1 MGFNQNY
8 SFSGANE
15 KNCNKMKVALTPS
28 LIKLRDDVLSGFK
41 VVFKR

>member
-15 KNCNKMKVALTPS
+15 KEL
-28 LIKLRDDVLSGFK
+28 
-41 VVFKR
+41 